1 MKWNK
6 IDCYPIFIESR
17 DFLLKKLGISQL
29 DFSRRDV
36 LIPYFTAILK
46 YLNKR
51 LILLGTDDIKVIVQ
65 EIFDIFDHGA
75 ELICNKHTLDLTVE
89 VGIPTNTTDTDT
101 DDNLKYDQDRFV
113 FSWTNFMTSLCMR
126 LKFQYAYL
134 FTQDYD
140 GDCCKCGAKGQTWK
154 DYESWMSGVY
164 PEDEEYDRCNYTRTN
179 SAWST
184 SHSSYCEC
192 QREN

>member
-1 MKWNK
+1 MYWDKE
-6 IDCYPIFIESR
+6 DCYPVFVEAR
-17 DFLLKKLGISQL
+17 DFLLRKLGIPQL
-29 DFSRRDV
+29 DFSRREV

-51 LILLGTDDIKVIVQ
+51 LILLGTDDIKSLVQ
-65 EIFDIFDHGA
+65 EVFDTFDYGA
-75 ELICNKHTLDLTVE
+75 DLICDKHVLDLTVE
-89 VGIPTNTTDTDT
+89 VGIPT
-101 DDNLKYDQDRFV
+101 DDINYDQDRFV
-113 FSWTNFMTSLCMR
+113 FSWTDFMTSLCMR

-184 SHSSYCEC
+184 SRSSYCEC